1 MKRSTLL
8 ALICPSCRCSFQL
21 IDNELFEEQGDIE
34 RGALLCGGCHV
45 VVPICKGF
53 PLFTEA
59 RPFPATSLA
68 SWVAQLE
75 EVLFTSEHEYSR
87 FLKLKAERGMIDLYA
102 AFQPFNESTRA
113 LYPFLPLLRDQLHPG
128 DIILDTWCR
137 TGWSA
142 ELLAGLFPEQQ
153 VIALWEGNSNVLGY
167 RGFDYWLG
175 SAKRASNLDVVFAHP
190 DHALPFASNSVAF
203 VHGLDSLHRYRH
215 LSFIPE
221 VLRVCRD
228 EGVLVFPHVHL
239 SNSEPEPFFERGC
252 HQYHG
257 GDWKR
262 WLEKLTKESERSAW
276 VIPEVFLF
284 EQESSE
290 PLVDDYD
297 TEHYN
302 ALIAIAPSEWEGQ
315 LLIPGVELEFSGQT
329 RFVLNPLVDINLHT
343 GRISREGTLSGEVE
357 HLLTRHPCY
366 RERLTVCGESITAR
380 ESLFCWYARQ
390 GFNLDEIAAVMR
402 EPLSDIVELA
412 RVLCRR
418 ELLHPAPVT
427 AAMFQLQ
434 QFFGLS
440 ELPSEIPSCFADV
453 WVAAKGGYADRDVLR
468 WLNDG
473 SRLGYE
479 DADFLVG
486 AIRKGLEQSGLT
498 AGSRLAIYSH
508 HHPEAS
514 LVIWSAW
521 LSGITVVPIDPELP
535 PSQVITLLNFADAEM
550 LFTDRP
556 IDMSSSALP
565 AILFDDE
572 ALIDSETFSEWL
584 EPFLEQSAP
593 VLHQDPQSIAAIIF
607 TSGSTGQP
615 KGVMLSQQALMASG
629 YEMARHYDWQRE
641 VLLSMGPMSMMSGL
655 RNACVSSLVS
665 ASTVLV
671 PASCTRR
678 YPTTAW
684 EQAAQ
689 AGATVIT
696 TVPSWLT
703 MLLARPISATSSVLK
718 QVLLTGTPL
727 DEQLQR
733 DAEET
738 LGCRI
743 GNYYG
748 LTETGGICTGTLLG
762 ITSSVGTLGRPTSNA
777 LVQLVDEQGE
787 MVGAGEVGEI
797 RVRSN
802 QLMSGYL
809 NNPEATAA
817 ILSEG
822 WIWTGDQGC
831 WDEDNNLVLIGR
843 SDDAIKL
850 RDGSLFHPQSLEKL
864 LVALPGVLDAA
875 VTLTGSPGKLTA
887 LMVCHGP
894 LEEVREL
901 FISHHG
907 SALGPRQ
914 LPELWS
920 QVESLPRN
928 SNGKIQ
934 RKLLVELI

>member
-1 MKRSTLL
+1 M
-8 ALICPSCRCSFQL
+8 
-21 IDNELFEEQGDIE
+21 
-34 RGALLCGGCHV
+34 

-75 EVLFTSEHEYSR
+75 ETLFTSEYEYSR
-87 FLKLKAERGMIDLYA
+87 FLELKAERGMIDLYA
-102 AFQPFNESTRA
+102 TFQPFNESTRA

-175 SAKRASNLDVVFAHP
+175 SAKRASNLDVVFTHA

-228 EGVLVFPHVHL
+228 EGVLVFPHIHL

-262 WLEKLTKESERSAW
+262 WLEKLTTESGRSAW
-276 VIPEVFLF
+276 VIPEVSLF

-290 PLVDDYD
+290 PLADDHD

-302 ALIAIAPSEWEGQ
+302 ALIAIAPSEWGGQ
-315 LLIPGVELEFSGQT
+315 LLVPGVELEFTGQT
-329 RFVLNPLVDINLHT
+329 HFVLNPLVDINLHT
-343 GRISREGTLSGEVE
+343 GRISREGTLGGEVE

-390 GFNLDEIAAVMR
+390 GFNLDEIAAIMR
-402 EPLSDIVELA
+402 ERLSDIVELA
-412 RVLCRR
+412 RELCRR
-418 ELLHPAPVT
+418 ELLHPAPVS

-434 QFFGLS
+434 KFFGLS
-440 ELPSEIPSCFADV
+440 ELPSEIPFCFADV
-453 WVAAKGGYADRDVLR
+453 WVAAKGGYADRDVLH

-486 AIRKGLEQSGLT
+486 AIRKGLEQAGLA

-508 HHPEAS
+508 HHPEAT

-521 LSGITVVPIDPELP
+521 LSGIAVVPIDPESP

-550 LFTDRP
+550 LFSDRP
-556 IDMSSSALP
+556 IDMSSSALT

-572 ALIDSETFSEWL
+572 ALVDSETFSEWL

-629 YEMARHYDWQRE
+629 YEMARHYDWQSE
-641 VLLSMGPMSMMSGL
+641 VLLSMGPLSMMSGL

-671 PASCTRR
+671 PATCTRR

-703 MLLARPISATSSVLK
+703 MLLARPISATSSALK

-727 DEQLQR
+727 DDQLQR

-762 ITSSVGTLGRPTSNA
+762 STRSVGTLGRPTSNA

-907 SALGPRQ
+907 SALGLRR

>member
-1 MKRSTLL
+1 M
-8 ALICPSCRCSFQL
+8 
-21 IDNELFEEQGDIE
+21 IDKELFEEQGDIE
-34 RGALLCGGCHV
+34 RAVLFCGGCHI
-45 VVPICKGF
+45 VVPVCKGF

-59 RPFPATSLA
+59 RPYPATSLA

-75 EVLFTSEHEYSR
+75 EAIFTSEYEYSR

-175 SAKRASNLDVVFAHP
+175 SAKRASNLDVVFTHP
-190 DHALPFASNSVAF
+190 DHALPLASNSVAF

-228 EGVLVFPHVHL
+228 EGVLVFPHIHL

-262 WLEKLTKESERSAW
+262 WLEKLTKESGRSAW
-276 VIPEVFLF
+276 VIPEVSLF

-290 PLVDDYD
+290 PLADDHD
-297 TEHYN
+297 TKHYN

-315 LLIPGVELEFSGQT
+315 LLVPGVDLEFSGQT
-329 RFVLNPLVDINLHT
+329 HFVLNPLVDINLHT

-357 HLLTRHPCY
+357 HLLARHPCY

-390 GFNLDEIAAVMR
+390 GFNLDEIVAVMR
-402 EPLSDIVELA
+402 ERLSDIVELA
-412 RVLCRR
+412 RALCRR
-418 ELLHPAPVT
+418 ELLHPAPVS

-440 ELPSEIPSCFADV
+440 ELPSEPPSCFADI
-453 WVAAKGGYADRDVLR
+453 WVAAKGGYADRDVLH

-486 AIRKGLEQSGLT
+486 AIRKGLEQAGLA

-508 HHPEAS
+508 HHPEAT

-521 LSGITVVPIDPELP
+521 LSGIAVVPIDPELP

-556 IDMSSSALP
+556 IDMSSSVLS

-572 ALIDSETFSEWL
+572 ALVDSETFSEWL

-593 VLHQDPQSIAAIIF
+593 VLHQDTQSIAAIIF

-641 VLLSMGPMSMMSGL
+641 VLLSMGPLSMMSGL

-671 PASCTRR
+671 PATCTRR

-703 MLLARPISATSSVLK
+703 MLLARPISATASALK

-762 ITSSVGTLGRPTSNA
+762 STRSVGTLGRPTSNA

-864 LVALPGVLDAA
+864 LVALPGVMDAA

-907 SALGPRQ
+907 SALGPRR